1 MITELIYI
9 IYLIMKM
16 LFRSGDIGATVREIE
31 FKTDIFLFHSITD
44 LLRKTLIVF
53 MVIIRVS
60 NFFLNLDP

>member
-1 MITELIYI
+1 
-9 IYLIMKM
+9 MKM